1 MEPIVLLLFII
12 PLILI
17 HLEIA
22 RNDNSLKRDNLKCI
36 YESIENIQSIF
47 LSLGMVSCIF
57 KLDVIKLDIDKAARK
72 KDGEVFIYICNLM
85 NDLESKVKLIY
96 SSNDYNI
103 EVKFDSALEEVKDKI
118 FRILNE

>member
-72 KDGEVFIYICNLM
+72 KDGEVFIYICNLI

-103 EVKFDSALEEVKDKI
+103 EAKFDSALEEVKDKI